1 MFSFEKRI
9 YIPLPEYPAR
19 INMFKL
25 NLGSE
30 PHNLTEEDFKVL
42 AQKSEGYSGADVA
55 LVVREAVYKPIRKIQ
70 SATHFKKVSGPS
82 RKDPNRIEHDLLT
95 PCSPGDPGAI
105 EMKMMD
111 VPSDKLLVPIISQV
125 NDSFSVLGI
134 ILF

>member
-1 MFSFEKRI
+1 
-9 YIPLPEYPAR
+9 
-19 INMFKL
+19 MFKL

-30 PHNLTEEDFKVL
+30 PHNLSEDDFKIL

-82 RKDPNRIEHDLLT
+82 RKDPSKIDHDLLT
-95 PCSPGDPGAI
+95 PCSPDDPGAI

-125 NDSFSVLGI
+125 NKI
-134 ILF
+134 ISA

>member
-30 PHNLTEEDFKVL
+30 PHNLTEDDFKIL

-82 RKDPNRIEHDLLT
+82 RKDPNRIENDLLT
-95 PCSPGDPGAI
+95 PCSPGDLGAI
-105 EMKMMD
+105 EMKLMD
-111 VPSDKLLVPIISQV
+111 VPIENLFLSINSQV
-125 NDSFSVLGI
+125 NK
-134 ILF
+134 

>member
-1 MFSFEKRI
+1 
-9 YIPLPEYPAR
+9 
-19 INMFKL
+19 MFKL

-82 RKDPNRIEHDLLT
+82 RKDPNRIDHDLLT
-95 PCSPGDPGAI
+95 PCSPIDPGAI

-125 NDSFSVLGI
+125 NNSLSGLGI